1 MPRKQIDAVASC
13 PKMRRILIERDA
25 RLPLIASSKLIGRGD
40 SSLRLNKNDWAIGGQ
55 HLGRDHL
62 GLERR
67 SEVVYRRPVG
77 VIVDDAQPQ
86 RGIPLVAGQC
96 SRDVMCLLG
105 VRLGAKAR
113 SEVTVWLTRIDVKAH
128 VNGRQRDARPRQRRL
143 VEAEKFGHL
152 ASISGAL

>member
-86 RGIPLVAGQC
+86 RGIPAVTGQC
-96 SRDVMCLLG
+96 SRNVMCLLRVG
-105 VRLGAKAR
+105 LGAKAG
-113 SEVTVWLTRIDVKAH
+113 SEITVWFARIDIEAY
-128 VNGRQRDARPRQRRL
+128 VNRRQWDARSR
-143 VEAEKFGHL
+143 
-152 ASISGAL
+152 